1 MELFYF
7 GESVNAISQSVD
19 CDQELREGLVQ
30 YAVKGGST
38 DSAQD
43 LGCRSGEV
51 LAWLCD
57 SRRAQSGFKV
67 CMCPEPFLGHVCVL
81 WGVYM
86 R

>member
-7 GESVNAISQSVD
+7 GGSVSAIFQTVD
-19 CDQELREGLVQ
+19 CDQELREGVVQ
-30 YAVKGGST
+30 YAVNGGST

-43 LGCRSGEV
+43 LCCRSREV

-67 CMCPEPFLGHVCVL
+67 CMYPKPFLGHVCVHS
-81 WGVYM
+81 GGCI
-86 R
+86 